1 MNYPNSGGK
10 RQKLKATLAEKRERI
25 VRLKVT
31 ITFFIK
37 NCEMYIQNPKKKIDI
52 VKRKLT
58 VLREKDR
65 GKLIHFECFFFYL

>member
-1 MNYPNSGGK
+1 M
-10 RQKLKATLAEKRERI
+10 
-25 VRLKVT
+25 RLKVT

-65 GKLIHFECFFFYL
+65 GKLIHFEGFFFIFDVKKMYTFNIKI

>member
-1 MNYPNSGGK
+1 M
-10 RQKLKATLAEKRERI
+10 
-25 VRLKVT
+25 RLKVT

-65 GKLIHFECFFFYL
+65 GKLIHFEGFFLSLM